1 MTDNKVG
8 VLQSQVALQVHT
20 SQSVRLW
27 HGRKPDYEKNLPG
40 IFGLQNF
47 LFITNLINKGSKRG
61 DPYSDWYMLRVE
73 EKLEQTKTVLNELN
87 SQIDEIIST
96 LPKALIFTETISA
109 EPAQFSFSARSHMGY
124 QAVYILA
131 QYDEIARKIV
141 QAVQFGLIDLI
152 TRNHLFEIG
161 DHALRSL
168 FTLVQRYRYS
178 GITRID
184 LIQNNAAA
192 IAAIAK
198 FGEVPPDII
207 SGQWRSRFSPPLRDN
222 DELISHGE
230 LDNEDD
236 DEFIINVSSKD
247 EVQETS

>member
-1 MTDNKVG
+1 
-8 VLQSQVALQVHT
+8 
-20 SQSVRLW
+20 
-27 HGRKPDYEKNLPG
+27 
-40 IFGLQNF
+40 
-47 LFITNLINKGSKRG
+47 
-61 DPYSDWYMLRVE
+61 MLRVE

-87 SQIDEIIST
+87 SQIDAIIST

-124 QAVYILA
+124 QAVYILP

-168 FTLVQRYRYS
+168 FTLVRGYRYS
-178 GITRID
+178 GITRVD
-184 LIQNNAAA
+184 LTQKNAVA

-198 FGEVPPDII
+198 FGEVPPEII
-207 SGQWRSRFSPPLRDN
+207 SGQWRSRFSLPLRENNEPISDDEIAGEDN
-222 DELISHGE
+222 DELI
-230 LDNEDD
+230 
-236 DEFIINVSSKD
+236 INVPLED
-247 EVQETS
+247 EAIETS